1 MNNPFK
7 FEKKVISVFER
18 TVILGGR
25 DTDNT
30 CICSI
35 TSASKP
41 CAPPKET
48 VLCATCVA
56 SDSCDP

>member
-18 TVILGGR
+18 TAILGGR
-25 DTDNT
+25 DSDNT
-30 CICSI
+30 CICAI

-41 CAPPKET
+41 CTPVRIT
-48 VLCATCVA
+48 DLCATCVPSSA
-56 SDSCDP
+56 CNP